1 MGATSGG
8 SGGISVTFSQL
19 WHQMQ
24 MLASGL
30 RRLGLRPGER
40 VGLFSEN
47 SSRWLVADQV
57 RPDLDPWLDPDSGC
71 AS

>member
-8 SGGISVTFSQL
+8 SGGISVTFGLL